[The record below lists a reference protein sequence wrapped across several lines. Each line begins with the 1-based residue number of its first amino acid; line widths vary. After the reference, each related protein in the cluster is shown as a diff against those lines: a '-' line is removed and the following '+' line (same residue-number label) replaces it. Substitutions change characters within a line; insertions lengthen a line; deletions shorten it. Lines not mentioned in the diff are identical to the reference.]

1 MTYYEIRRY
10 LLVAGINID
19 TPFDKKSPQTLAATD
34 WMKANF
40 PLIQEDRQKAYN
52 ALFENPLD
60 WTLVRVPMIEFR
72 VKRAI

>member
-19 TPFDKKSPQTLAATD
+19 TPFDKKSAQTLAATD

-40 PLIQEDRQKAYN
+40 PSIQEDRQKAYS
-52 ALFENPLD
+52 ALFEML
-60 WTLVRVPMIEFR
+60 WIGRSYVYR
-72 VKRAI
+72 